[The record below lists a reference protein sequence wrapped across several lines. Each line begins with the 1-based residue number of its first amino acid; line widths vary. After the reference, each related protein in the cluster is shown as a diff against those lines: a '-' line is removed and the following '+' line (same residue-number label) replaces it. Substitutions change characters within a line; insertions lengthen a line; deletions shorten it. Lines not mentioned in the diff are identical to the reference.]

1 MNHKSLSLTLGGA
14 IAASITLAPV
24 VNAAENPFAMQALS
38 ASTQVAEAGGKMK
51 DGKCGEGKC
60 GANKMKEGG
69 CSASKMKEGGCSG
82 AKMKEGGC
90 SASKMKEGG
99 CSGSM
104 KTDETAPSAP

>member
-24 VNAAENPFAMQALS
+24 VNAAENPFAMRALS

-60 GANKMKEGG
+60 GAKKAETAAGKAKEGQCG
-69 CSASKMKEGGCSG
+69 ANKGASADKAKEGSCGANKDSG
-82 AKMKEGGC
+82 T
-90 SASKMKEGG
+90 
-99 CSGSM
+99 
-104 KTDETAPSAP
+104 KTDETAPANP

>member
-1 MNHKSLSLTLGGA
+1 MNPKSLSLTLGGA

-60 GANKMKEGG
+60 GAKKAEAAAGKVKEGQCG
-69 CSASKMKEGGCSG
+69 ANKDSAATDKAKEGSCG
-82 AKMKEGGC
+82 ANKDGGMKM
-90 SASKMKEGG
+90 
-99 CSGSM
+99 
-104 KTDETAPSAP
+104 DETAPATP